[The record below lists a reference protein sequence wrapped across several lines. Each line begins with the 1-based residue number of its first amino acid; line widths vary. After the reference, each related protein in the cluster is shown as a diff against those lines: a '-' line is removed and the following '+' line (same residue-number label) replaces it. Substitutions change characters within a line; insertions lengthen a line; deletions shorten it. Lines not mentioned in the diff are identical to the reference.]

1 VSRDERS
8 CNLLKKR
15 EVETMLLRPEI
26 LDEILKDYKNP
37 EDLMGQ
43 GGILKQLTK
52 ALIERCLSAEL
63 DTHLEEEGE
72 KLAEITENDSKARN
86 RRNGHS
92 KKTIKGEFG
101 KAEIAVPRDRNGE
114 FQPVIV
120 AKGQTRFNGFDDK
133 ILALY
138 ARGMTTR
145 DIQDQLEELYGV
157 EVSHALISNV
167 TEAVETER
175 KLWQNRT
182 LDAIYPIVYL
192 DALVVKVRHE
202 GRVINKAIHLALG
215 VTLNGQKE
223 LLGLWMTQNES
234 SKFWLS
240 VLTELQNR
248 GVKDDIFIAC
258 VDGLTGFPEAI
269 ETVFPRT
276 KVQLCI
282 VHLVR
287 NSLNYVS
294 YKDRKELAADLKKVY
309 GAATE
314 TAAEQALVE
323 FGDKWD
329 KQYPTIS
336 KSWLNH
342 WQRVIPFFAFPQ
354 DIRKAIYTT
363 NIIESMN
370 MTLRKVLRNHRSF
383 PNDESAMKVIYLA
396 IGNIS
401 KKWTMPIRDWKA
413 ALNRFAIEFDGRF
426 PL

>member
-1 VSRDERS
+1 MTFRPELIDE
-8 CNLLKKR
+8 LLKGYR
-15 EVETMLLRPEI
+15 
-26 LDEILKDYKNP
+26 NP
-37 EDLMGQ
+37 EDLMGED
-43 GGILKQLTK
+43 GIFKQLTK

-63 DTHLEEEGE
+63 DTHLAEEKAELE
-72 KLAEITENDSKARN
+72 ADSLAEGNTERPKN

-101 KAEIAVPRDRNGE
+101 ESEIGIPRDRNGAFE
-114 FQPVIV
+114 PQLI

-133 ILALY
+133 ILSLY

-145 DIQDQLEELYGV
+145 DIQAQLQELYGV
-157 EVSHALISNV
+157 EVSHTLISNV
-167 TEAVETER
+167 TEAVEQER
-175 KLWQNRT
+175 KLWQNRS
-182 LDAIYPIVYL
+182 LDAIYPIIYF

-215 VTLNGQKE
+215 VNLAGQKE

-248 GVKDDIFIAC
+248 GVKDIFIAC

-269 ETVFPRT
+269 EAVFSQT
-276 KVQLCI
+276 TVQLCI
-282 VHLVR
+282 VHMVR
-287 NSLNYVS
+287 NSLSYVS
-294 YKDRKELAADLKKVY
+294 YKDRKAVAADLKTIY
-309 GAATE
+309 TAATE
-314 TAAEQALVE
+314 TEAEQALVDFTE
-323 FGDKWD
+323 RWD

-336 KSWLNH
+336 KSWINH
-342 WQRVIPFFAFPQ
+342 WNRIIPFFAFPP

-363 NIIESMN
+363 NAIESMN

-383 PNDESAMKVIYLA
+383 PTDESAMKVIYLA
-396 IGNIS
+396 IANVS

-413 ALNRFAIEFDGRF
+413 ALNRFAIEFEGRF

>member
-1 VSRDERS
+1 MSRDERS

-248 GVKDDIFIAC
+248 GVKDIFIAC

>member
-1 VSRDERS
+1 
-8 CNLLKKR
+8 
-15 EVETMLLRPEI
+15 
-26 LDEILKDYKNP
+26 
-37 EDLMGQ
+37 MGQ

-248 GVKDDIFIAC
+248 GVKDIFIAC